1 MPIKITLTPAF
12 EPPVMLPFIWTLI
25 LFMLGKLLSTT
36 VIKLAS
42 LSFVGIANAKFIE
55 FTKEITVDTSS
66 WRKVSTDSDNPIN
79 LHCLYETYATPHI
92 SSYSVCIKSKISFIW
107 SYCIKHIS
115 IN

>member
-79 LHCLYETYATPHI
+79 LHCVDTSTVENVRIRWKLYWRFEN
-92 SSYSVCIKSKISFIW
+92 S
-107 SYCIKHIS
+107 
-115 IN
+115 

>member
-12 EPPVMLPFIWTLI
+12 ESPVMLPFIWTLI

-66 WRKVSTDSDNPIN
+66 
-79 LHCLYETYATPHI
+79 
-92 SSYSVCIKSKISFIW
+92 
-107 SYCIKHIS
+107 
-115 IN
+115 